1 MVITGNNRESA
12 RPLWRCPSRPWD
24 IQSYQLCEVVL
35 ITGTTSTDN
44 WSWECMIIIRQWNS
58 FKTNFKN
65 VQMTSQ
71 EYYMYVVCTASIPEA
86 EARSSACAE
95 IHSHLWRPASPH
107 HDWGDSSVGRKCWD
121 QRHQTMEHSSC
132 SHTDQPVTH
141 VQKHW
146 FKKLKKESN
155 RNEWVHNQRNSAKRG
170 LKSQHFSC

>member
-1 MVITGNNRESA
+1 MEVSKQAVRHSVIPALWGGTHNRHNQH
-12 RPLWRCPSRPWD
+12 R
-24 IQSYQLCEVVL
+24 QL
-35 ITGTTSTDN
+35 IMR
-44 WSWECMIIIRQWNS
+44 MIIIRQWNS
-58 FKTNFKN
+58 FKTNFKD

-95 IHSHLWRPASPH
+95 VHSYLWRPASPH

-121 QRHQTMEHSSC
+121 QHHQTMEHSSC

-155 RNEWVHNQRNSAKRG
+155 RYEWVHNQRNSAKRA